1 MRPRFTSLAMTN
13 SLQDLHAYAE
23 RSNKKPAMLGN
34 MRVSRRYR
42 TCLYCDL
49 VAILGPQSQTNPLIY
64 I

>member
-1 MRPRFTSLAMTN
+1 MRPRFTSLAMIN

-49 VAILGPQSQTNPLIY
+49 VGDTGIEPVTSTV
-64 I
+64 